1 VTKNTCCCACGL
13 PPNLKRSQDVVI
25 SGLTTPSP
33 EKIPC
38 ESCAYEWSSQAPGSE
53 AKPVI
58 APFSMSTSPYPGGTT
73 IFDPFVMTLTDARTF
88 DPRPAFVPRGTAG
101 KTAAVGAR
109 PSGMVRKSFHWSANE
124 PPSAPTAA

>member
-1 VTKNTCCCACGL
+1 M
-13 PPNLKRSQDVVI
+13 I
-25 SGLTTPSP
+25 SELRPSS

-38 ESCAYEWSSQAPGSE
+38 ESWACEFHSYPPGSD

-58 APFSMSTSPYPGGTT
+58 APSSMSTSPYPAGTT
-73 IFDPFVMTLTDARTF
+73 IFDPFVMTLSDARVL

-109 PSGMVRKSFHWSANE
+109 PSGMV
-124 PPSAPTAA
+124 